1 VAERLHSAAEWGCW
15 GGQSL
20 ETGRAGGGQTR
31 GAGLWGGAAG
41 RTGGAGGLGE
51 SLRLAWRM
59 PAVALADLAEGE
71 QSKKEGAGAVGTP
84 GVRLWAEKCHLGVE
98 VATYSHRAVRWQQM

>member
-1 VAERLHSAAEWGCW
+1 
-15 GGQSL
+15 
-20 ETGRAGGGQTR
+20 
-31 GAGLWGGAAG
+31 
-41 RTGGAGGLGE
+41 
-51 SLRLAWRM
+51 M
-59 PAVALADLAEGE
+59 ALADLAEGE